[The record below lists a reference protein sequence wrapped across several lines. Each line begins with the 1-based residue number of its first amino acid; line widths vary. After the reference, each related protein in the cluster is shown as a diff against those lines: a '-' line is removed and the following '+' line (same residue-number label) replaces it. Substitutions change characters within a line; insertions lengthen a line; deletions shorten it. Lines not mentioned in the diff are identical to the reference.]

1 MNDYS
6 YPSFNAHLREHFGCR
21 VQRIGVDG
29 GFTCPNIDGTKSR
42 GGCMFCDASGSLA
55 PYGDSQLSVAEQIQK
70 GTEYYLIMHAEKP
83 SGYFCIHT
91 TEDAVFLSKLYVL
104 VQNRGQGLGKM
115 AMNFI
120 ENKTVNLGYKK
131 ISLTVNKYNDSSIK
145 AYKKMGF
152 KMIKPWVQDIGN
164 NYIMDDYY
172 LEKDLKTKNG

>member
-1 MNDYS
+1 MTQIIKAEDAVHFQQISELAVIIWSEHYTPIIGSKQVDYMLDK
-6 YPSFNAHLREHFGCR
+6 F
-21 VQRIGVDG
+21 Q
-29 GFTCPNIDGTKSR
+29 
-42 GGCMFCDASGSLA
+42 
-55 PYGDSQLSVAEQIQK
+55 SVKAIAEQIQK

-131 ISLTVNKYNDSSIK
+131 ISLTVNKYNESSIK